1 MKKNLVV
8 AGALLGAV
16 ALLSGCGVGIGFGPS
31 EQDVVSYDV
40 TGSLKAL
47 DVTTDSGD
55 IVVDASDR
63 QGVHVTETIRWRG
76 ARRPETEHPVQGGT
90 LTMRQKCARGC
101 EVNYRIEIPRGL
113 DVTADTGSGAV
124 TLRGLKGAKVTA
136 RTGSGD
142 IDAGSSEV
150 GELAAETGS
159 GTVTLRNLK
168 GEDVRAES
176 GSGDIT
182 ARSLTA
188 RRFTAETGSGTVE
201 AVFAAAPDQVAAVSD
216 SGDVTLRLPRGTY
229 ALNLDTGSG
238 DKTIQVG
245 NDPASPRKVKARTG
259 AGDIGVLPS

>member
-47 DVTTDSGD
+47 DVATDSGD
-55 IVVDASDR
+55 IVVGASDR
-63 QGVHVTETIRWRG
+63 QGVHVTETLRWRG
-76 ARRPETEHPVQGGT
+76 KRRPETEHPVQGGT
-90 LTMRQKCARGC
+90 LTLRQKCAGSC
-101 EVNYRIEIPRGL
+101 EIHYKVEIPQGL
-113 DVTADTGSGAV
+113 NVAADTESGTI
-124 TLRGLKGAKVTA
+124 TLRGLKGTKATA

-150 GELAAETGS
+150 GDITAETGS
-159 GTVTLRNLK
+159 GTITLRSLK
-168 GEDVRAES
+168 SEDVRAET

-188 RRFTAETGSGTVE
+188 RRLTAEAGSGTVE
-201 AVFAAAPDQVAAVSD
+201 AAFVIAPDQVAAVSD
-216 SGDVTLRLPRGTY
+216 SGDVTLRLPRNTY
-229 ALNLDTGSG
+229 ALTLDTGSG
-238 DKTIQVG
+238 DKTVQVG

-259 AGDIGVLPS
+259 SGNIGVLPS